1 MKELSYNELM
11 LVDGGSNL
19 GNAML
24 AVGGILISIGATGG
38 AGIFLGVACTS
49 IGFLSGWE

>member
-19 GNAML
+19 GNTMIV
-24 AVGGILISIGATGG
+24 VGGILISIGVPGVGG
-38 AGIFLGVACTS
+38 IVAGGVCAC
-49 IGFLSGWE
+49 IGLLSGWE